1 MITFLL
7 SYIWMGL
14 NFGVAS
20 VETHIVCVICIDS
33 QWTWYRAAFI
43 CQIYR
48 DPELSH
54 PWSCVVYNQ
63 RHHRQMTQHSLALIW
78 RMVDSISIA
87 WALSLKNGK
96 LLKLCHFDTVFF
108 VNLLNGQYLFYNHN
122 SNDVLANNM
131 DAVVVEICHMDTMN
145 ATTSAS
151 IVSYSGRQ

>member
-96 LLKLCHFDTVFF
+96 LLKLCQFDTVLLWICWMANIFSTTTTLMIYLQTTWMQLLSKF
-108 VNLLNGQYLFYNHN
+108 VTWILWTPQQVP
-122 SNDVLANNM
+122 VL
-131 DAVVVEICHMDTMN
+131 
-145 ATTSAS
+145 
-151 IVSYSGRQ
+151 